1 MFWDG
6 QQAAARLAKI
16 VSVPPASAYHFGPP
30 RRGTQ
35 MKVRLEICDYFD
47 EGPPGATLREFD
59 KLRETGR
66 AVRLDRDSRSGKFKF
81 VKP

>member
-1 MFWDG
+1 MCLFRAS
-6 QQAAARLAKI
+6 AA
-16 VSVPPASAYHFGPP
+16 AYHFKPP

-47 EGPPGATLREFD
+47 EGPPCAMLREFD
-59 KLRETGR
+59 KLKETVR
-66 AVRLDRDSRSGKFKF
+66 AIRLNWDSRSGKFKF